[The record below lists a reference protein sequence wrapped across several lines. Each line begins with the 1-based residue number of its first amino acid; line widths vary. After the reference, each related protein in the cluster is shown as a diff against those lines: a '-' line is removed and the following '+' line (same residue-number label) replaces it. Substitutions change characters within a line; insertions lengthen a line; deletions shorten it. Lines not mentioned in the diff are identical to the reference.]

1 MKKTLL
7 AIAFAAVAQVSA
19 WAQNTHTFTQTTGT
33 YTDLVS
39 PTVISAAGW
48 DEDDYQVTLG
58 FPFVLGGTSYTAIEL
73 SANGLLFFVS
83 GQNAK
88 VVSGMLADMMDRGIT
103 ASPSTIS
110 YLVSG
115 TAGSRIG
122 KIQFKNAGF
131 YDDASSTSTT
141 FVPFAND
148 FINFQIWL
156 YEGSN
161 KIEMHY
167 GTSAVPDAAAIF
179 DPNTG
184 SPVLI
189 ITQITSTSPTTE
201 AYTGVSLQ
209 GTGTAPTLLPLNAS
223 SSFPSLTTIPANG
236 TIFSFMPTT
245 ISGISKDQV
254 ATAVSLFPN
263 PATEVINFKG
273 LADLKV
279 SAPVTVSDVTGKVLL
294 TETLGA
300 NQQLNISSLP
310 KGSYLVKIL
319 TDKGQVVKHV
329 VKQ

>member
-7 AIAFAAVAQVSA
+7 AIAFATVAQVSA

-39 PTVISAAGW
+39 PTAISAAGW
-48 DEDDYQVTLG
+48 DEDDYTVTLG
-58 FPFVLGGTSYTAIEL
+58 FPFALGGTTFTDVDL
-73 SANGLLFFVS
+73 SANGLLFFIA
-83 GQNAK
+83 GQDVK
-88 VVSGMLADMMDRGIT
+88 VVSGLMADMMDRSIA

-131 YDDASSTSTT
+131 YDDASSTSTN

-167 GTSAVPDAAAIF
+167 GTSAVPDAATIF

-184 SPVLI
+184 SPVI
-189 ITQITSTSPTTE
+189 VITDVTATSSTTE
-201 AYTGVSLQ
+201 VYTGVSLQ
-209 GTGTAPTLLPLNAS
+209 GTAATPTLNPLNAS
-223 SSFPSLTTIPANG
+223 GSFPSLTTIPANG
-236 TIFSFMPTT
+236 TIYAFMPATT
-245 ISGISKDQV
+245 TGISKDQL
-254 ATAVSLFPN
+254 ATAVALFPN
-263 PATEVINFKG
+263 PATNVINFKG

-310 KGSYLVKIL
+310 KGSYMVKIL